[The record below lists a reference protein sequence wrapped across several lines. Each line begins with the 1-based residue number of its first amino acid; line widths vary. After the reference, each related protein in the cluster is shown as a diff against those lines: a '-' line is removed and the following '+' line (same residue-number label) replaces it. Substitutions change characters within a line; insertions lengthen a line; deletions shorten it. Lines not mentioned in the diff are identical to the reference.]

1 MRHFARMAYILSAMD
16 RRCLLGWSLLLLVAV
31 SVRAED
37 WPEWRGKGR
46 LGVWT
51 ETGVLETFS
60 EKGLQI
66 KWRTPIKGGYG
77 GPAVAGGRV
86 FVLDFSPTEVNKG
99 IERLLCLDEK
109 TGRILW
115 TREWETDYTGLMGT
129 YAIGPRTTP
138 TVDGDRVYALGA
150 TGILLC
156 LSVKDGAILWKK
168 DFVNDYGTEIPVWG
182 MTGAPLVDGARLIAL
197 VGGKPDAKVV
207 AFDKMTGKEIWR
219 SLPSS
224 SEPGYCPPVLI
235 QAGGTQQL
243 LIWHPQALVSL
254 DPVTGKVYWEQPFK
268 VRSSLTVATPV
279 RSGSR
284 LLVSSFYNGSMMLE
298 LNPAKPRGR
307 LIWKGKSDSEIKTD
321 GLHAL
326 ISTPVVAGDYIYG
339 ICSYGQFRCLNAKTG
354 ERIWETLAVTKERAR
369 WAAGFIVRHRDRYFI
384 NNDRG
389 ELIIAKLS
397 PAGYREISRTKL
409 IQPTSRVS
417 RRRELGAV
425 NWSHPAYANKHIF
438 ARNDKE
444 ILCASLEKK

>member
-1 MRHFARMAYILSAMD
+1 MD

-31 SVRAED
+31 SVRAEE
-37 WPEWRGKGR
+37 WSEWRGKGR

-66 KWRTPIKGGYG
+66 KWRTPIKGGYS

-86 FVLDFSPTEVNKG
+86 FVLDFSPTEANKG
-99 IERLLCLDEK
+99 IERLLCLDEE

-115 TREWETDYTGLMGT
+115 TREWESDYTGLMEM

-138 TVDGDRVYALGA
+138 TVDGDRVYALGT

-182 MTGAPLVDGARLIAL
+182 MTGAPVVDRARLIAL

-235 QAGGTQQL
+235 QAGGTRQL
-243 LIWHPQALVSL
+243 LIWHPEALTSL
-254 DPVTGKVYWEQPFK
+254 NPVTGKIYWEQPFK
-268 VRSSLTVATPV
+268 VRSGLTVATPV
-279 RSGSR
+279 RSGAH

-307 LIWKGKSDSEIKTD
+307 LRWKGKSGSEIKTD

-326 ISTPVVAGDYIYG
+326 ISTPVIAGDYIYG
-339 ICSYGQFRCLNAKTG
+339 ICSYGQLRCLNAKTG

-369 WAAGFIVRHRDRYFI
+369 WAAGFIVRHGDRYFI

>member
-66 KWRTPIKGGYG
+66 KWRTPIKGGYS

-86 FVLDFSPTEVNKG
+86 FVLDFSPTEMNKG

-115 TREWETDYTGLMGT
+115 TREWESDYTGLMEM

-138 TVDGDRVYALGA
+138 TVDGNRVYALG
-150 TGILLC
+150 TSGILLC
-156 LSVKDGAILWKK
+156 LSVKDGAVLWKK
-168 DFVNDYGTEIPVWG
+168 DFVKDYKTEIPVWG
-182 MTGAPLVDGARLIAL
+182 MTGAPVVDGARLIAL

-243 LIWHPQALVSL
+243 LIWHPEALASL
-254 DPVTGKVYWEQPFK
+254 NPVTGKVYWEQPFK
-268 VRSSLTVATPV
+268 VRSGLTVATPV

-307 LIWKGKSDSEIKTD
+307 LSWKGKSDSEIKTD

-326 ISTPVVAGDYIYG
+326 ISTPVIAGDYIYG
-339 ICSYGQFRCLNAKTG
+339 ICSYGQLRCLNAKTG

-369 WAAGFIVRHRDRYFI
+369 WAAGFIVRHGDRYFI

>member
-1 MRHFARMAYILSAMD
+1 MD

-31 SVRAED
+31 SVRAEE

-66 KWRTPIKGGYG
+66 KWRTPIKGGYS

-86 FVLDFSPTEVNKG
+86 FVLDFSPTEANKG
-99 IERLLCLDEK
+99 IERLLCLDEE

-115 TREWETDYTGLMGT
+115 TREWESDYTGLMEM

-138 TVDGDRVYALGA
+138 TVDGDRVYALGT

-182 MTGAPLVDGARLIAL
+182 MTGAPVVDRARLIAL

-235 QAGGTQQL
+235 QAGGTRQL
-243 LIWHPQALVSL
+243 LIWHPEALTSL
-254 DPVTGKVYWEQPFK
+254 NPVTGKIYWEQPFK
-268 VRSSLTVATPV
+268 VRSGLTVATPV
-279 RSGSR
+279 RSGAH

-307 LIWKGKSDSEIKTD
+307 LRWKGKSGSEIKTD

-326 ISTPVVAGDYIYG
+326 ISTPVIAGDYIYG
-339 ICSYGQFRCLNAKTG
+339 ICSYGQLRCLNAKTG

-369 WAAGFIVRHRDRYFI
+369 WAAGFIVRHGDRYFI